1 VPRLS
6 EEVKVVEE
14 DDDGVLRG
22 GLVEGRG
29 DFDDGVVCGE
39 GGGVRVGADDGDEA
53 LGGDVVYCEYVLVAI
68 CGSAV

>member
-39 GGGVRVGADDGDEA
+39 GGGVRVGADDGDETF
-53 LGGDVVYCEYVLVAI
+53 GGDMVYWEEELVTEM
-68 CGSAV
+68 GR